1 MNRTQKAAWINL
13 VFGLFCIIVFTWFG
27 IELFVLRRFPGP
39 IGRFW
44 PFAGFVVILAATF
57 ISLHK
62 KQSPQE
68 VDRDERDDLINKRA
82 VVASFFSMW
91 ILLAGAC
98 LIPQLLIGT
107 EGSIPVWALG
117 LVNVCTILTILLVY
131 NIAVLIQYGRG
142 NKDAD

>member
-13 VFGLFCIIVFTWFG
+13 AIGFFYFIVFAWFG
-27 IELFVLRRFPGP
+27 IELFALRRFPGP

-68 VDRDERDDLINKRA
+68 VDRDERDDLITKRA
-82 VVASFFSMW
+82 FVASFVTMW
-91 ILLAGAC
+91 VLLAGEC

-117 LVNVCTILTILLVY
+117 LINVCIILTILLVY

-142 NKDAD
+142 SKDGN